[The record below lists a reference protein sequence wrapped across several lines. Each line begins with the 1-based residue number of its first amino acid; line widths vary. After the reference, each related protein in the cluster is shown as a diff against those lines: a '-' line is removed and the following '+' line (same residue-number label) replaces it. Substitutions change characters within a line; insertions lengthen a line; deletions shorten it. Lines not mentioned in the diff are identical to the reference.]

1 MGDWTDNIPERMK
14 DLPRDE
20 RRKVPVPLMNE
31 EPDGT
36 PNFMVVSNE
45 TVIGCGRDRCCGICG
60 KPLDYWI
67 AFVGGP
73 ISAANGAYTDPP
85 FHKECAM
92 AAMHFC
98 PHINRRQHRRA
109 PDEKMPEGS
118 WKSEGAVE
126 DKPAQWIIGLT
137 RDYMMIPWGRGV
149 LFSCNVRHRIAYEY
163 DERGQLQIIGGS

>member
-1 MGDWTDNIPERMK
+1 VSDWTDAIPEKMK

-36 PNFMVVSNE
+36 PNFLVVSND

-73 ISAANGAYTDPP
+73 ISARNGAYTDPP
-85 FHKECAM
+85 FHRECAQ

-98 PHINRRQHRRA
+98 PHINRRQHRRS

-118 WKSEGAVE
+118 WKSDGAVE
-126 DKPAQWIIGLT
+126 DKPAQWVIGLT
-137 RDYMMIPWGRGV
+137 RDYKMIPWGRGV
-149 LFSCNVRHRIAYEY
+149 LFRCSVRHQLVYEY
-163 DERGQLQIIGGS
+163 DDDGILQLIGGA

>member
-1 MGDWTDNIPERMK
+1 MRDWTDAIPEKMK

-36 PNFMVVSNE
+36 PNFIVVNND
-45 TVIGCGRDRCCGICG
+45 TVIGCGKDRCCGICG

-73 ISAANGAYTDPP
+73 ISARNGAYTDPP
-85 FHKECAM
+85 FHRECAQ

-98 PHINRRQHRRA
+98 PHLNRRQHRRS

-137 RDYMMIPWGRGV
+137 RDYKMIPWGRGV
-149 LFSCNVRHRIAYEY
+149 LFTCNVRHRIAYEY
-163 DERGQLQIIGGS
+163 DNDGKLQLIGGS